1 MKYVYYILSNNEKL
15 DQLKTGVGIP
25 NITKGTLETLKIPI
39 PSLER
44 QKQIVAYCE
53 FKDALIQQL
62 EMDIENNKKEAQ
74 LFIDGI
80 VKSHVQILA
89 ASSEEESITPQ
100 EDHDEANTVVSPV
113 SSSSSSALSLTETDT
128 ETKPKTR
135 KFIVKKSLP

>member
-1 MKYVYYILSNNEKL
+1 M
-15 DQLKTGVGIP
+15 
-25 NITKGTLETLKIPI
+25 KIPI

-53 FKDALIQQL
+53 SNDALIQQL
-62 EMDIENNKKEAQ
+62 EIEIENNKKQAQ

-80 VKSHVQILA
+80 VKSQVQILA
-89 ASSEEESITPQ
+89 DSSEEESITTQ
-100 EDHDEANTVVSPV
+100 EGQDEMDSVVSPV
-113 SSSSSSALSLTETDT
+113 SSSSSSVMSLTETET